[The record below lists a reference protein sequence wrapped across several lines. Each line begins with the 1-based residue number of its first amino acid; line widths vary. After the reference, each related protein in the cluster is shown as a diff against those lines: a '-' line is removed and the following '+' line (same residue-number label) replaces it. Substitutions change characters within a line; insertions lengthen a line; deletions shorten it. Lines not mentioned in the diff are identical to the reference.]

1 MIDVINVQALA
12 GEQSCATTIEKEKV
26 IYVSLSLT
34 KVLWLFANPFILTV
48 ACNFPDAIAIH
59 I

>member
-48 ACNFPDAIAIH
+48 ACNFLADYT
-59 I
+59 